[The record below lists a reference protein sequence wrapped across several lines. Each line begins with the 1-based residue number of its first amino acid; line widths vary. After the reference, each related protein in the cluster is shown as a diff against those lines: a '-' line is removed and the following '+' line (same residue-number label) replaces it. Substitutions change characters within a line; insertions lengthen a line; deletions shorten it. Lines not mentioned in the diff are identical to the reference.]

1 MSRHR
6 FARVLVATAAL
17 LSLSAVAS
25 ADPAKG
31 TVVYHGNTAKLEYV
45 YLVKGPDAVDT
56 ATTIRELVFSSTDL
70 GPKIQACNTMSC
82 VSGEVTDGIT
92 VDLGAGPRINYWVAL
107 NDQRVQYSG
116 TANPAVLQTTADEAT
131 KLAGT
136 LRIDD
141 TDAGGPKLEV
151 QFDTKL
157 LKEFQSA
164 R

>member
-6 FARVLVATAAL
+6 FALVLLAAVAL
-17 LSLSAVAS
+17 LSLPGVAS

-31 TVVYHGNTAKLEYV
+31 TVVYQGRTAQLEYV

-56 ATTIRELVFSSTDL
+56 TTIIRELVFSSTEL
-70 GPKIQACNTMSC
+70 GPKIQACKTMSC
-82 VSGEVTDGIT
+82 VSAEVTDGLT
-92 VDLGAGPRINYWVAL
+92 VDLDAGPRLNYWVVL

-116 TANPAVLQTTADEAT
+116 TAKPAVLQTTVDEAS
-131 KLAGT
+131 KLAGS

-141 TDAGGPKLEV
+141 TDAGGPKVEV
-151 QFDTKL
+151 HFDTKL